1 MASFDATAPVRTSP
15 RSGGS
20 HRLLTPLLGRRAG
33 SILSRGI
40 LVALFAVFAWA
51 NFSHWRSTGAPS
63 GLGTTLLEGWA
74 AVLFLVRRVPD
85 QLSLR
90 PLAWLAAP
98 IGSFAMLLARPTDGG
113 FLNLPCELV
122 QLAGLLIALASL
134 GTLGRSFGIV
144 AANRGVKTRG
154 PYRLVRHP
162 AYLGYFISY
171 LGYVAENPSVVNVT
185 LLCVSTAF
193 QLVRINEEEQLLSDD
208 SSYQSYRASVRFRL
222 IPRLY

>member
-1 MASFDATAPVRTSP
+1 MASFDATAPVRSSP
-15 RSGGS
+15 RSGGP
-20 HRLLTPLLGRRAG
+20 HRLLTPVLGRRAG

-171 LGYVAENPSVVNVT
+171 LGYVAENPSVVNVI